1 MKRVLVAVLIDLTL
15 SVTACSSTTVVVN
28 SDESQM
34 TVGISKFIKIGDCL
48 YYDPNTYIVYLWN
61 GYTNANCATMP
72 ASYLAPNGLAY
83 KYNPKS
89 NSFYEIE
96 E

>member
-1 MKRVLVAVLIDLTL
+1 MKRVLVAVLIGLML
-15 SVTACSSTTVVVN
+15 SVTACNSNAVVVN
-28 SDESQM
+28 TDERQ
-34 TVGISKFIKIGDCL
+34 TLVGINTLVSIGNCL
-48 YYDPNTYIVYLWN
+48 YYDPNTFIVYWWNDYSN
-61 GYTNANCATMP
+61 GYCATMP
-72 ASYLAPNGLAY
+72 SPYLAPNGLAY